1 MKDVEEILKKA
12 DFTQGSNHKEKLR
25 ELLFSEGSLDKKDC
39 ELSDEELDLAA
50 AGKIIADDMN
60 RYFQTAAFLAAA
72 GVALH
77 KGWK

>member
-25 ELLFSEGSLDKKDC
+25 ELIFSEGSLDKIDC
-39 ELSDEELDLAA
+39 ELSDEDLD
-50 AGKIIADDMN
+50 
-60 RYFQTAAFLAAA
+60 LAAA